1 MLVCPA
7 MGLDRQ
13 PNDFTC
19 GPYALKHALTMLGVL
34 AEPQQVS
41 RLAKVHW
48 WSGTDEVRLARAAR
62 AYKCDMPLVRILENA
77 GARRAMVRSLSSGQ
91 PVIICVDS
99 WEHWI
104 VVVHHEKGR
113 FVVIDS
119 REMPVVMVMTWRELA
134 RRWVYIDVDGEDEA
148 AGTEI
153 YDMFPVKARSHQKL
167 RARFSVA
174 RARMLRRPENRD
186 VSLCWDQYLGDLLAV
201 CRPRSPHHVEPL
213 TLGEFLRRNQKLVV
227 ERVTY
232 WHGGVE
238 REEVQ
243 RVLRN
248 LRFVA
253 DTYGMVIPSNGRRRA
268 FADITALTT
277 LWAAG
282 RRAVE
287 PLYMVEKKRRK

>member
-1 MLVCPA
+1 
-7 MGLDRQ
+7 MGLDNQ

-19 GPYALKHALTMLGVL
+19 GPYALKHALTMLGML
-34 AEPQQVS
+34 AEPEQVS
-41 RLAKVHW
+41 RLAKTHW
-48 WSGTDEVRLARAAR
+48 WSGTDEIRLARAAR
-62 AYKCDMPLVRILENA
+62 AYKCDMPLVRKLDNA
-77 GARRAMVRSLSSGQ
+77 SARKAMVRSLSNGQ
-91 PVIICVDS
+91 PVITCVDS

-104 VVVHHEKGR
+104 VVVHHERGR

-119 REMPVVMVMTWRELA
+119 REKPVVMVITWKELA

-148 AGTEI
+148 PGTEI
-153 YDMFPVKARSHQKL
+153 YDMFPVKRRGAHGKL

-174 RARMLRRPENRD
+174 RARKLRRPENRD
-186 VSLCWDQYLGDLLAV
+186 LSLSWDLYLGDLLAV

-213 TLGEFLRRNQKLVV
+213 TLGEFFRRNQKLVV

-253 DTYGMVIPSNGRRRA
+253 DTYGMVIPAAGRRRA
-268 FADITALTT
+268 FADIIALTT

-282 RRAVE
+282 RRAVA
-287 PLYMVEKKRRK
+287 PLYLVDKKRRR